1 LALSPLS
8 AAAEPQTPEAVIP
21 FCPGERL
28 SYVLKWGVIPVG
40 TAVFE
45 VLDGTADM
53 GTPAYWFRLTIKSY
67 PVVDLVYKVRDCAES
82 YTDSTVSHAL
92 YYKQKQREGRH
103 SRDVAVKFDWD
114 HSTAHYFNKGKQEHS
129 LTLLPGTFDPLSIF
143 YAFRLH
149 PLKDAL
155 EVEQPVTDGKKLVL
169 GRAQVIRR
177 EKVKVEAGE
186 FDTYLIQPELK
197 HIGGVFEKSKDAKLN
212 VWVTAD
218 DRRIVAKI
226 RSKVVVGHFTGE
238 LTAFEGV
245 KP

>member
-1 LALSPLS
+1 LSPLS

-129 LTLLPGTFDPLSIF
+129 IRLLPGTFDPLSIF

-155 EVEQPVTDGKKLVL
+155 KVKQPVTDGKKLVL